1 MYNRQMGGSNK
12 NLFTFILCGI
22 ISLPSFFVWICVIS
36 LFARLSLSMTSPLN
50 LYLLDCLFELSLY
63 LPFLCFN
70 ILINSLF
77 AVLSLDTLVWY
88 LFLYLICYIISL
100 NSFFAWISL
109 YTHLLYVW
117 AYFFQLNI
125 CLNISLSVL
134 FACLSLYCTL
144 ILRLFIS
151 LQSLYV
157 WVSNSTRGQ
166 LRYKLKDSQMVKKV
180 SCVMNSVDKILA
192 WSAS

>member
-1 MYNRQMGGSNK
+1 MGGSNK

-36 LFARLSLSMTSPLN
+36 LFARLSLSLTSLLN

-63 LPFLCFN
+63 LLFLCFN

-88 LFLYLICYIISL
+88 IFLFLICYIISL

-109 YTHLLYVW
+109 YTHLLYVHMSI
-117 AYFFQLNI
+117 FFSTQYLLEYIFKRII
-125 CLNISLSVL
+125 CM
-134 FACLSLYCTL
+134 
-144 ILRLFIS
+144 FIS
-151 LQSLYV
+151 LLYTHSSLVYLFTV
-157 WVSNSTRGQ
+157 TVCMS
-166 LRYKLKDSQMVKKV
+166 
-180 SCVMNSVDKILA
+180 I
-192 WSAS
+192 

>member
-22 ISLPSFFVWICVIS
+22 ISLPSFFVWVCVIS
-36 LFARLSLSMTSPLN
+36 LFATLSLSLTSLLN

-63 LPFLCFN
+63 LLFLCFN

-117 AYFFQLNI
+117 ASFFQLNI
-125 CLNISLSVL
+125 CLNISLNVL

-144 ILRLFIS
+144 ILPSIIS
-151 LQSLYV
+151 LHSLYV
-157 WVSNSTRGQ
+157 WVSNSTQ
-166 LRYKLKDSQMVKKV
+166 HLLDYLVKLNIFK
-180 SCVMNSVDKILA
+180 
-192 WSAS
+192 